1 MGIENL
7 IDEVL
12 GGGLYPPASRGRRPT
27 ISLSYVRDLEE
38 SDVKALWDLKP
49 GDLGTD
55 TPVLKSIKSSHHM
68 LARCLADGKSGEEAA
83 IITGYSTS
91 RISILQLDPA
101 FKQLIEYYK
110 TQVERCFVNVYERLA
125 ALGID
130 SIEELQKRLDEEPES
145 FTLGQLM
152 DLAEL
157 TLDRSGSGPTT
168 KNQHLVALV
177 DARQLDQIKDEIKRR
192 ESGQITQVD
201 SGPQTR
207 ELIVLPLAQ
216 DTTPRPLR
224 EGDDV

>member
-12 GGGLYPPASRGRRPT
+12 GGGIHPPASRGAR
-27 ISLSYVRDLEE
+27 ISTRISYVRDLEE
-38 SDVKALWDLKP
+38 SDIQALWNLKP
-49 GDLGTD
+49 GDLESA
-55 TPVLKSIKSSHHM
+55 TPILKSIKSSHHM

-101 FKQLIEYYK
+101 FKQLVAYYK
-110 TQVERCFVNVYERLA
+110 QQVERCFVNVYERLA

-130 SIEELQKRLDEEPES
+130 SIEELQKRLDEEPEN
-145 FTLGQLM
+145 FTLSQLM

-157 TLDRSGSGPTT
+157 TLDRSGSGPTSKT
-168 KNQHLVALV
+168 QNLVALV
-177 DARQLDQIKDEIKRR
+177 DARQLDIIKDEIKRR
-192 ESGQITQVD
+192 EIGTITQVD
-201 SGPQTR
+201 SGPKAR
-207 ELIVLPLAQ
+207 ELSIITVAEDPPA
-216 DTTPRPLR
+216 REIR